1 MSFGAHLVELRKRLF
16 IAAIAFVVAS
26 VGSIFLVKYVLAGLR
41 VPIEQIAQSSGRT
54 ASLAYTYTTEAFDV
68 QLQIAVTLGVI
79 ISSPVWLW
87 QIWAYIV
94 PALKR
99 SEKRYAVGFLGAA
112 IPLFL
117 AGCTTGWF
125 IFPHTVELL
134 AGFAAQEDASIFRV
148 KDYVDFVLKL
158 VIAIGVGFVLP
169 VFLVLL
175 NFIGVL
181 TAQAI
186 IKGWRVAVLL
196 IALFAAIATPASDV
210 VTMFLLAIPMV
221 ILYFIA
227 AGVAWWH
234 DRAAAKRADKVAAE
248 IAIEIP

>member
-1 MSFGAHLVELRKRLF
+1 MSFGAHLVELRNRLF
-16 IAAIAFVVAS
+16 TAAIALAVAA
-26 VGSIFLVKYVLAGLR
+26 VGSYFLVDFVLDGLR
-41 VPIEQIAQSSGRT
+41 VPIEQIAAATDRT
-54 ASLAYTYTTEAFDV
+54 AELNYTSITEAFDV
-68 QLQIAVTLGVI
+68 RLQIAVTLGVV

-99 SEKRYAVGFLGAA
+99 NEKRYAFGFLAAA

-117 AGCTTGWF
+117 GGCAMGWF
-125 IFPHTVELL
+125 IFPHTVQLL
-134 AGFAAQEDASIFRV
+134 ANFAPAEDASIFRT

-158 VIAIGVGFVLP
+158 VVAIGVGFVLP

-175 NFIGVL
+175 NFIGIL
-181 TAQAI
+181 TASSI
-186 IKGWRVAVLL
+186 LKGWRVAVLV
-196 IALFAAIATPASDV
+196 ISLFAALATPASDV

-221 ILYFIA
+221 GLYFLA

-234 DRAAAKRADKVAAE
+234 DRRVAKRARRLSAE
-248 IAIEIP
+248 IAI

>member
-1 MSFGAHLVELRKRLF
+1 MSLGAHLIELRKRLF

-41 VPIEQIAQSSGRT
+41 VPIERIAADSGRT
-54 ASLAYTYTTEAFDV
+54 AELAYTYTTEAFDV

-79 ISSPVWLW
+79 LSSPVWLW

-99 SEKRYAVGFLGAA
+99 TEKRYVIGFLGAA

-117 AGCTTGWF
+117 AGCTTGWV

-134 AGFAAQEDASIFRV
+134 AGFAAQEDSSIFRV

-158 VIAIGVGFVLP
+158 VVAVGIGFVLP

-181 TAQAI
+181 TASAI

-196 IALFAAIATPASDV
+196 ISLFAAIATPASDV

-221 ILYFIA
+221 VLYFIA

-234 DRAAAKRADKVAAE
+234 DRAAAKRADKFSAE
-248 IAIEIP
+248 IATDTP